1 MNPADAL
8 LDKQAAGAYRHW
20 RLERDA
26 DGIVWLTFD
35 RAGASTNTFSKD
47 VMEELGAIVD
57 RLAAER
63 PKGVVIRSGKASGFI
78 AGADVDE
85 FTRIDEVEEALAIVR
100 RGWETFNRLA
110 ALPFPTVA
118 LVRGFCMGGGFELAL
133 ACRYRVAVDEPGT
146 RFALPEVMLGILP
159 GWGGVKRLPKVV
171 GPSVALDLMLTGRS
185 VDARRAK
192 RIGLVDAAVPPRVM
206 ENAARSMIL
215 EAPRPRSLSFAQ
227 RLMNGPL
234 KSVVAALAR
243 TRLEKRARREHY
255 PAPYAI
261 LELWEKYDG
270 DPFLPPPSDPASIA
284 YLVQHPTAKNL
295 IRVFGLQE
303 RLKSLGKDSTFR
315 AERVHVIGAGT
326 MGGDIAAVCAL
337 RGLTVTL
344 QDTSPERLAPAIERA
359 TELFGR
365 RLRDKLLARDALD
378 RLIPDVH
385 GDGVPHADVII
396 EAIFENLAVK
406 QDLFAGV
413 EARAK
418 PDAILATNTSS
429 LKLADI
435 AQKMRDPSRLL
446 GLHFFNPV
454 PQLQLVEVV
463 AGAATHP
470 ESAQQG
476 TAFVRQIDKLPLPVK
491 DSPGF
496 LVNRVLGPYL
506 ANAFRMLDEGI
517 RAETIDAAAEQFGM
531 PMGPIALADTV
542 GLDICAAAG
551 KSLAGAD
558 AAPPRRL
565 AELLQAG
572 KLGKKTGAGFYRWEK
587 GRPVKGKAGPVDDAL
602 IERVMAP
609 YLAEARKAVDEGIV
623 GDVDLAD
630 AGLIF
635 GTGFAPFTGGP
646 LNYLRTLM
654 NPPAPRKRPIGFL
667 TPPDGKS
674 G

>member
-1 MNPADAL
+1 MNPADAV

-20 RLERDA
+20 RLDKDA

-35 RAGASTNTFSKD
+35 REGASTNTFSKE
-47 VMEELGAIVD
+47 VMDELGAIID

-63 PKGVVIRSGKASGFI
+63 PKGVVIRSGKESGFI

-100 RGWETFNRLA
+100 RGWDTFNRLA

-133 ACRYRVAVDEPGT
+133 ACRYRIAVDEPAT

-171 GPSVALDLMLTGRS
+171 GPSAALDLMMTGRS

-192 RIGLVDAAVPPRVM
+192 RMGLVDAAVPPRVM
-206 ENAARSMIL
+206 ENAARIMVL
-215 EAPRPRSLSFAQ
+215 EAPKPRSLPFVQ

-234 KSVVAALAR
+234 KSIVAAMARAQLA
-243 TRLEKRARREHY
+243 KRARREHY

-270 DPFLPPPSDPASIA
+270 DPFLPPPQEPASIA

-295 IRVFGLQE
+295 IRIFGLQE
-303 RLKSLGKDSTFR
+303 RMKSLGKDSDFQ
-315 AERVHVIGAGT
+315 AQRVHVIGAGT
-326 MGGDIAAVCAL
+326 MGGDIAAICAL

-344 QDTSPERLAPAIERA
+344 QDTTPERLAPAMKRA
-359 TELFGR
+359 TELFGK
-365 RLRDKLLARDALD
+365 RLRDKLRVRDALD
-378 RLIPDVH
+378 RLIPDVN
-385 GDGVPHADVII
+385 GDGVRHADVII
-396 EAIFENLAVK
+396 EAIFENLQVK
-406 QDLFAGV
+406 QDLFASV

-418 PDAILATNTSS
+418 PEAILATNTSS

-435 AQKMRDPSRLL
+435 AQKMTDRSRLV

-463 AGAATHP
+463 AGSATNP
-470 ESAQQG
+470 EWAKKG
-476 TAFVRQIDKLPLPVK
+476 AAFVREIDKLPLPVK

-496 LVNRVLGPYL
+496 LVNRVLGPYM
-506 ANAFRMLDEGI
+506 ANAFRMLDEGVK
-517 RAETIDAAAEQFGM
+517 AETIDKAAEQFGM
-531 PMGPIALADTV
+531 PMGPITLADTV

-558 AAPPRRL
+558 ATPPKRL
-565 AELLQAG
+565 DELLKAG
-572 KLGKKTGAGFYRWEK
+572 KLGKKTGEGFYRWEK
-587 GRPVKGKAGPVDDAL
+587 GKPIKDKAGPVDEDL
-602 IERVMAP
+602 IKRVMDP
-609 YLAEARKAVDEGIV
+609 YLAEAKKAVDEGIV
-623 GDVDLAD
+623 ADADLAD

-646 LNYLRTLM
+646 LNYLKTR
-654 NPPAPRKRPIGFL
+654 G
-667 TPPDGKS
+667 
-674 G
+674 